1 MCNYSSS
8 NYFHNNFCLIISYN
22 PMVVPAPR
30 DRLPEDSLA
39 MAWRELS
46 ARYTATANALGRE
59 LEDSYGLSLHEFEVL
74 ARLADD
80 DHEQHRMQ
88 ELADY
93 TNLTQSALSRLV
105 SRLEHEGLVCR
116 SMCDVDR
123 RGIYACLSEKG
134 RRRYEQA
141 LPTYRSVLS
150 ASFDS

>member
-1 MCNYSSS
+1 
-8 NYFHNNFCLIISYN
+8 
-22 PMVVPAPR
+22 MVVPATR
-30 DRLPEDSLA
+30 SRSPEDSLA
-39 MAWRELS
+39 AAWHELS

-134 RRRYEQA
+134 RERYEQA

>member
-1 MCNYSSS
+1 VTTTTKRS
-8 NYFHNNFCLIISYN
+8 H
-22 PMVVPAPR
+22 
-30 DRLPEDSLA
+30 EDSLA
-39 MAWRELS
+39 AAWRELS
-46 ARYTATANALGRE
+46 LRYTATANALGRE
-59 LEDSYGLSLHEFEVL
+59 LEDNYGLSLHEFEVL

-105 SRLEHEGLVCR
+105 SRLEQEGLVNR
-116 SMCDVDR
+116 SMCDFDR

-134 RRRYEQA
+134 RQRYEQA

-150 ASFDS
+150 ASFNASVED